1 MHNPSRLAV
10 PAILLAAALAGC
22 ATQRP
27 VLYPEARATGDPQ
40 AAIELCMQKA
50 EAAGLDY
57 HDGGEIPRRTAEGGV
72 VGGATG
78 AAAGAVLGDT
88 GKGAAVGAAAGAT
101 RGLFRGLFAADRPDP
116 VYRRFVDYC
125 LRERG
130 YEPIGWK

>member
-1 MHNPSRLAV
+1 MHNLSRPAV
-10 PAILLAAALAGC
+10 LLAAALAGC